1 MRVTSFSYSN
11 TAKLLR
17 VWVSAGYQFGTLN
30 REAKLGKTTFT
41 GNLVVDYRRPL
52 PKNGTY
58 LVRLWV
64 EKIVDGRK
72 GSTLHKF
79 PCG

>member
-1 MRVTSFSYSN
+1 MR
-11 TAKLLR
+11 
-17 VWVSAGYQFGTLN
+17 AGYQFGTLN
-30 REAKLGKTTFT
+30 REAKLGKINFT

-58 LVRLWV
+58 LVRLWI

-72 GSTLHKF
+72 GTVF
-79 PCG
+79 PCQFVNLPVRDNIA

>member
-1 MRVTSFSYSN
+1 M
-11 TAKLLR
+11 
-17 VWVSAGYQFGTLN
+17 SAGYQFGTLN
-30 REAKLGKTTFT
+30 REAKLGKRIFT

-72 GSTLHKF
+72 GSILHKF
-79 PCG
+79 LCMLPPAKIVR